1 MNYQEQFFD
10 LIYTLPAVLL
20 AIILH
25 ECAHGLMSVWLG
37 DDTPRR
43 QGRLSL
49 NPLHHIDPM
58 GVLCLAVFKI
68 GWAKP
73 VQVDP
78 RRYRNGKCGMVLVAL
93 AGPITNFLL
102 AFLACLIYTLLWKHW
117 FFLGTGRMVEAV
129 YYILLNIISVN
140 LGLGVF
146 NLIPIPPLDGSK
158 VLGAVLPE
166 RYYFGYMRYER
177 YGTYVLIG
185 LIMLEN
191 VLNIDLLPIGG
202 LCNWLLDG
210 MLKVSIRLFGL

>member
-10 LIYTLPAVLL
+10 LLYTLPAILL

-25 ECAHGLMSVWLG
+25 ECAHGLTSVWLG

-49 NPLHHIDPM
+49 NPLRHIDPM
-58 GVLCLAVFKI
+58 GVICLAVFKI

-78 RRYRNGKCGMVLVAL
+78 RRYRNGKRGMVLVAL

-102 AFLACLIYTLLWKHW
+102 AFFACMIYTLLWKYW
-117 FFLGTGRMVEAV
+117 FFMGTGRLVEAV
-129 YYILLNIISVN
+129 YYILLNIISIN

-158 VLGAVLPE
+158 ILGAVLPE
-166 RYYFGYMRYER
+166 RYYFRYMRYEQ

-191 VLNIDLLPIGG
+191 VLNIDLLPISG

-210 MLKVSIRLFGL
+210 MLQVSIRIFGL